1 MKLTKIASKLFSSF
15 FSWMPQSTPW
25 KENLENYII
34 CIDLLLKCNLTHYVG
49 TLVHKLKVW
58 CWKRTK
64 PRRTKQNSSTVDTS
78 CHSFWSDY
86 TKKSNY

>member
-34 CIDLLLKCNLTHYVG
+34 CIIYYLNATIVQLIPADNLTRFAG
-49 TLVHKLKVW
+49 ILMHKLKVW
-58 CWKRTK
+58 CLKRT
-64 PRRTKQNSSTVDTS
+64 
-78 CHSFWSDY
+78 
-86 TKKSNY
+86 

>member
-34 CIDLLLKCNLTHYVG
+34 CIDLLPKYNT
-49 TLVHKLKVW
+49 
-58 CWKRTK
+58 
-64 PRRTKQNSSTVDTS
+64 SSTYS
-78 CHSFWSDY
+78 CWQFNSIRRNSY
-86 TKKSNY
+86 A